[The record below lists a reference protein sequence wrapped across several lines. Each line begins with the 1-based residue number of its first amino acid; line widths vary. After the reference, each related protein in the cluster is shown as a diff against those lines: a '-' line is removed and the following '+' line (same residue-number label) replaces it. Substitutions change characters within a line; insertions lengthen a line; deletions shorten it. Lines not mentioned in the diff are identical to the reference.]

1 MNGARGFRILG
12 RESLLAL
19 CSILA
24 VFLIFEAFYRYGQ
37 ATTDGFGFTLS
48 AQRWFKKHWR
58 PLNSFGIRDVD
69 HDFRIDRCRVF
80 VVGDSFVAGHG
91 IEEIDDTF
99 GRRLGRESALDFDV
113 VLVARNGL
121 DTRDEYELMRSL
133 GVEPQLIV
141 LSHFVN
147 DVEGAFMDA
156 GLTAPDM
163 PGMPRGPLAVV
174 NHSHFLNHLYWR
186 VFMTPSVK
194 KASASYLKWL
204 EAGYAD
210 QVVMDLHGQRLSLFT
225 EYAREHG
232 IPLVA
237 VVWPVLSDVAGT
249 RRFTAPIVS
258 WFRERDVPVLDL
270 AERFQGRPAEELV
283 VNPFDAHPNL
293 EVSAEVAGLL
303 LPLVEELLPRPCGG
317 THWP

>member
-1 MNGARGFRILG
+1 MSDKRRFRLPG
-12 RESLLAL
+12 RECLLVF

-24 VFLIFEAFYRYGQ
+24 VFLLFEAFFRY
-37 ATTDGFGFTLS
+37 APPTTDGFGFTLA

-58 PLNSFGIRDVD
+58 PLNSFGIRDVE
-69 HDFRIDRCRVF
+69 HDFQVERCRVF

-91 IEEIDDTF
+91 IEDIDDTF

-121 DTRDEYELMRSL
+121 DTRDEFELMQSL
-133 GVEPQLIV
+133 GVEPRLIV

-147 DVEGAFMDA
+147 DVEGAFLDA

-163 PGMPRGPLAVV
+163 PGMPRGLLAVV

-186 VFMTPSVK
+186 VFMTRSIQQ
-194 KASASYLKWL
+194 ASARYLEWL
-204 EAGYAD
+204 ENGYAD
-210 QVVMDLHGQRLSLFT
+210 QSAMDLHKQRLALFT
-225 EYAREHG
+225 DHASQRG
-232 IPLVA
+232 IPLVT

-258 WFRERDVPVLDL
+258 WFKERGVPVLDL
-270 AERFQGRPAEELV
+270 AERFQGRPVEELV

-303 LPLVEELLPRPCGG
+303 LPLVEERLPQWCGDA
-317 THWP
+317 PRQ